1 MTVGTYINC
10 HKIDPKLIGE
20 LDKSER
26 NEMLKEL
33 KHKYSIHQLTNNVR
47 PHESKAPYIEEVF
60 LKYGLEVSDHYD

>member
-10 HKIDPKLIGE
+10 HKIEPKLIGE

-33 KHKYSIHQLTNNVR
+33 KHKYSIRQLTNNVR
-47 PHESKAPYIEEVF
+47 PYESEVF
-60 LKYGLEVSDHYD
+60 LKYGLEVSEHYD